1 MKFQKKVEKKT
12 RKPLTIKTKYHE
24 YFWWAAPIIPFFE
37 FYDWA
42 NRKMDA
48 RQKWDEEK
56 ASHLLNKYILPH
68 YLEWV
73 EEEKAFY
80 YAWIMSPEYS
90 YDRLCPRRYGRWL
103 RKHGYWVQQYLR
115 DGYENSD
122 YIKTRI
128 VEYGDTWIK
137 FEERA

>member
-1 MKFQKKVEKKT
+1 MKFNIVQKKE
-12 RKPLTIKTKYHE
+12 RKPLTIKTKYHT
-24 YFWWAAPIIPFFE
+24 YYWWAAPLIPFCE

-42 NRKMDA
+42 DRKMDA

-56 ASHLLNKYILPH
+56 ASLLLNKYILPH

-80 YAWIMSPEYS
+80 YAWRWTPEYS
-90 YDRLCPRRYGRWL
+90 YERLCPKRYRRWL
-103 RKHGYWVQQYLR
+103 RKHGYRVQQYLR
-115 DGYENSD
+115 EGYENPD

-128 VEYGDTWIK
+128 VEYGDEWIK